1 MKLYQINQQIEDIL
15 SRYDDELPEE
25 ALDQIE
31 ALGLAEA
38 DKLESMGVWIKQLR
52 AEEKALADEI
62 KTLQSRKKSTENRAD
77 RIGKYLADYLLANGR
92 DTFKSSKVAMSFRR
106 SEVVEVADE
115 TLIPDAYKSYEVKVS
130 KSDIKTAIKAGQ
142 AVSGAQLVER
152 KNLQVK

>member
-1 MKLYQINQQIEDIL
+1 M
-15 SRYDDELPEE
+15 
-25 ALDQIE
+25 DQATTRRRE
-31 ALGLAEA
+31 G
-38 DKLESMGVWIKQLR
+38 
-52 AEEKALADEI
+52 ALADEI
-62 KTLQSRKKSTENRAD
+62 SALQARKKSTENRAD